1 MSMRCYITI
10 LFASALCLAGCGRA
24 PSPREEGA
32 LKVSATTSILGDVV
46 SRVGGPH
53 IRLTVLIKPGQEPHS
68 FNPAPADLVGL
79 THSQLLFA
87 NGLGLEG
94 FLPRLPPG
102 PRIVEVSRGLP
113 VRRMGEQADSA
124 GHDGHDGHV
133 AAWTRVISDALAAA
147 DPAHAADYD
156 ARAEAYRRE
165 LFELDAWIAEQTA
178 LIPAER
184 RLLVADHAV
193 LGYFADRYRFA
204 MAGVIVPSFST
215 EAEPSARDLAR
226 LESVIRE
233 RSIPALFVTRA
244 VSPALGQRV
253 AADTGARLAFFY
265 DGTLSGPDGPAPT
278 YLDFMRHNV
287 SVFVKAL
294 GE

>member
-1 MSMRCYITI
+1 
-10 LFASALCLAGCGRA
+10 
-24 PSPREEGA
+24 
-32 LKVSATTSILGDVV
+32 
-46 SRVGGPH
+46 
-53 IRLTVLIKPGQEPHS
+53 
-68 FNPAPADLVGL
+68 
-79 THSQLLFA
+79 
-87 NGLGLEG
+87 
-94 FLPRLPPG
+94 
-102 PRIVEVSRGLP
+102 
-113 VRRMGEQADSA
+113 
-124 GHDGHDGHV
+124 
-133 AAWTRVISDALAAA
+133 
-147 DPAHAADYD
+147 
-156 ARAEAYRRE
+156 
-165 LFELDAWIAEQTA
+165 
-178 LIPAER
+178 
-184 RLLVADHAV
+184 
-193 LGYFADRYRFA
+193 